1 VNDLQ
6 AFRERL
12 HGCLVRRADALFD
25 TLLAESNAP
34 SPAHLSLEAV
44 HRRGW
49 GSLYAA
55 LSKSRG
61 A

>member
-1 VNDLQ
+1 MNDLQ

-34 SPAHLSLEAV
+34 SPAHLSL
-44 HRRGW
+44 
-49 GSLYAA
+49 
-55 LSKSRG
+55 
-61 A
+61 